1 MTIEIVHDDDVAG
14 LEGGDQQLF
23 HIGKEADTVNRPLLV
38 HASSCENARRIDP
51 VMAECCEEGHCQP
64 VAMRFFTVQFLSPEA
79 AVMGA
84 GHVGFGPCLVD
95 KNQPC
100 WVKPPLMAFPDC
112 APARDISPL
121 LLQRQHAFF

>member
-1 MTIEIVHDDDVAG
+1 MAIEIVHDDDVAG

-23 HIGKEADTVNRPLLV
+23 HIGKEADAIDR
-38 HASSCENARRIDP
+38 AIENTRRIDP
-51 VMAECCEEGHCQP
+51 VMAECCEEGHCLP
-64 VAMRFFTVQFLSPEA
+64 VAMRLFTVQFLSPA
-79 AVMGA
+79 AAAMGA
-84 GHVGFGPCLVD
+84 GHVGFGPRLVD

-112 APARDISPL
+112 APARDIRPL